1 MKLDFH
7 DLVVFHFRALHKKIR
22 KKRKYKKI
30 EKYWRK
36 IKKIVR
42 RIY

>member
-7 DLVVFHFRALHKKIR
+7 DLVVIHFRALHKKLE
-22 KKRKYKKI
+22 KKRKYRKI

-36 IKKIVR
+36 IKN
-42 RIY
+42 IYK